1 MSLIHILTETLKRVQ
16 KGFEYKTDMM
26 QYGVIEKWTIP
37 TDVDNLTSDCEE
49 HAIACRMILKDLGI
63 DSRLVYCKD
72 ETGAGHLVLEVEG
85 WILDNR
91 QTRVV
96 PRDKLERKGYE
107 FISISGFNSG
117 DDWRLL

>member
-1 MSLIHILTETLKRVQ
+1 MSLITTLTGTLRRVQ
-16 KGFEYKTDMM
+16 RGFEYKTDIR

-96 PRDKLERKGYE
+96 SRDKLERKGYE